1 MGALVYD
8 DARSSA
14 DMLRETMTEQ
24 QIKANYSVV
33 KVAHILFAVLSFGM
47 MFTFLMFW
55 WQGVNLD
62 AVFDKMGINT
72 GTMVALGLIFSAAIA
87 TGEYAVYKDAFS
99 DKLILLAKIGIIFLC
114 VLSDVGVNM
123 DREDERVRNLSADSP
138 ALTAAVSAVE
148 KSAASNSSMA
158 LPVGYSKALTDQQ
171 SAAEWV
177 NGKCQTTH
185 ASKGAERIQKCITAE
200 QAKLDA
206 ATASLA
212 TLSASMGAI
221 ASAQEAAKGANQTA
235 LIGQIKDLQHDETNN
250 AHPLVKLVTYIT
262 SMEFI
267 FSSMMVSLMV
277 MVPPQLLFMAIGRQ
291 LLRYEMAMGME
302 GSSEKSTFSNASL
315 RVDTQKHAANT
326 QIVGADD
333 TQKAALATIWQAID
347 QGEITKIST
356 RDEGEIHL
364 KLKNSES
371 WRGLTNE
378 SRRKLVYFVI
388 DALFR
393 EKVLMKNPQWKDG
406 QSNGNLP
413 EFTINPDR
421 PIRYVGKP

>member
-1 MGALVYD
+1 MGEIVYD
-8 DARSSA
+8 EARQGA
-14 DMLRETMTEQ
+14 MLLRQTMTEQ
-24 QIKANYSVV
+24 QIKSNYGLIKS
-33 KVAHILFAVLSFGM
+33 AHILFAVLSFGM

-55 WQGVNLD
+55 WQGVDLD
-62 AVFDKMGINT
+62 VIFNNMGVNIS
-72 GTMVALGLIFSAAIA
+72 VVIILGLVFSAAIA

-99 DKLILLAKIGIIFLC
+99 DKLIVWAKVGVVFLC
-114 VLSDVGVNM
+114 ILSDVGVNM

-158 LPVGYSKALTDQQ
+158 LPAGYQKALADQQ

-185 ASKGAERIQKCITAE
+185 GAKGAERIQKCLTAE

-206 ATASLA
+206 ANASLA
-212 TLSASMGAI
+212 ALSSSMGAI
-221 ASAQEAAKGANQTA
+221 ASAQEAAKGANQVA
-235 LIGQIKDLQHDETNN
+235 MIGQIQALQHDEANN
-250 AHPLVKLVTYIT
+250 AHPLVKLVSYIT

-267 FSSMMVSLMV
+267 FSSMMVSLFV
-277 MVPPQLLFMAIGRQ
+277 MIPPQLLFMAIGRA
-291 LLRYEMAMGME
+291 LLRYEMAMGM
-302 GSSEKSTFSNASL
+302 GDSSKTPFDLPNL
-315 RVDTQKHAANT
+315 RVDTQQHAANT
-326 QIVGADD
+326 QKAEADD

-347 QGEITKIST
+347 KDEITKISK

-364 KLKNSES
+364 LLKEKKFGS
-371 WRGLTNE
+371 TNE
-378 SRRKLVYFVI
+378 SRRALVNFVI

-406 QSNGNLP
+406 QSNGNIP
-413 EFTINPDR
+413 EFVINQER
-421 PIRYVGKP
+421 PIRYGGKQ

>member
-8 DARSSA
+8 DARA
-14 DMLRETMTEQ
+14 GAAMLRETMTEQ

-33 KVAHILFAVLSFGM
+33 KVAHILFAVLSLGM

-72 GTMVALGLIFSAAIA
+72 GAMVALGLIFSAAIA

-99 DKLILLAKIGIIFLC
+99 DKLILWAKIGIIFLC

-291 LLRYEMAMGME
+291 LLRYEMAMGM
-302 GSSEKSTFSNASL
+302 GDSSKTPFDLPNL
-315 RVDTQKHAANT
+315 RVDTQQHAANT
-326 QIVGADD
+326 QIVEVDE

-347 QGEITKIST
+347 KEEITKISK

-364 KLKNSES
+364 LLKDKKFGS
-371 WRGLTNE
+371 TNE
-378 SRRKLVYFVI
+378 SRRGLVNFVI

-406 QSNGNLP
+406 QANGNIP
-413 EFTINPDR
+413 EFVINPDR
-421 PIRYVGKP
+421 PIRYGGKA